1 MKMWQSLLG
10 NHWPARKKWHWPTY
24 QDIFWGNWLST
35 TRVSV
40 VFAAVTV
47 KKWQAQRRVSKRMN
61 CSYTTSATLYK
72 CSDHFLSFVRVIL
85 QITNHCYAHV
95 IESPQ
100 FVGMVTRSVLAHVI
114 QLPRMCTVRMTER
127 LVQLVVRTILVYK
140 LKWLNSD
147 LRNAKKFTRGKK
159 KTAKEKKLEKLTHK

>member
-1 MKMWQSLLG
+1 MALAYVSGYFLG
-10 NHWPARKKWHWPTY
+10 KLIKYHKSFCSICSSHGEKVTS
-24 QDIFWGNWLST
+24 ST
-35 TRVSV
+35 TC
-40 VFAAVTV
+40 F
-47 KKWQAQRRVSKRMN
+47 KENELFLYFKR
-61 CSYTTSATLYK
+61 YKTTSATLYK